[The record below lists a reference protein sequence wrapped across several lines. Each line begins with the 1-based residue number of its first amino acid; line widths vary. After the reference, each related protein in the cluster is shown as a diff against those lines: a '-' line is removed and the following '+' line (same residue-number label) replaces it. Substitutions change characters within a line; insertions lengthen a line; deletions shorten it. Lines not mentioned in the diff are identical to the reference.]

1 MWRLGSLGGDFSPAT
16 GDSWDMHGTFI
27 GISPTIRGNI
37 YIYTYIIYIYI
48 YTFDTLRLLHDSC
61 LDLASH
67 APPIHG
73 SQVALCACR
82 PLRWNLIPQAVS
94 TSGQLH
100 SYGGQTKIDKQRGQ

>member
-1 MWRLGSLGGDFSPAT
+1 MNGVSQPHDSLTVKWLRYCCLAVEVS
-16 GDSWDMHGTFI
+16 
-27 GISPTIRGNI
+27 I
-37 YIYTYIIYIYI
+37 Y
-48 YTFDTLRLLHDSC
+48 FDTLRLLHDSC

>member
-1 MWRLGSLGGDFSPAT
+1 MCGDLGPWAKIFMGHARDIHRDFTNYS
-16 GDSWDMHGTFI
+16 GEY
-27 GISPTIRGNI
+27 I
-37 YIYTYIIYIYI
+37 YIYTYIIYI